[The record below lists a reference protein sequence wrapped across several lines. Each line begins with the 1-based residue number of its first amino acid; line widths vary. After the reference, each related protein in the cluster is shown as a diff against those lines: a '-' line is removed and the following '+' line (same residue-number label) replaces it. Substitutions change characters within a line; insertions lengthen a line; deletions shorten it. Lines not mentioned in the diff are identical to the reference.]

1 MFYNLEILVC
11 IDALEIS
18 SVFLSC
24 FKAFPIYY
32 EMVRAVICFEDKDKV
47 SCVKHL
53 ENVTFRLRRLLL
65 VFYENLTESRVSHSV
80 WLSYVQG
87 FQGWGVGRMVNGE
100 FIKYDG
106 LSGNHVLFF
115 QALDAFLGMD
125 RYLTHE
131 NMIRYIPVNQRE
143 LCIAL
148 KKHSF
153 RNKLKEHS
161 DMKIADEVRTIVN
174 NLRVRFFFHILVNGS

>member
-1 MFYNLEILVC
+1 ML
-11 IDALEIS
+11 DALRS
-18 SVFLSC
+18 PFRFLRL

-32 EMVRAVICFEDKDKV
+32 EMVCAVICFEENDKE
-47 SCVKHL
+47 SCLNHL
-53 ENVTFRLRRLLL
+53 KDVTSRLRHLLL
-65 VFYENLTESRVSHSV
+65 VFYENLKESRVSHSV

-87 FQGWGVGRMVNGE
+87 FQGWGVGKMVDGE

-125 RYLTHE
+125 RYLTDE

-148 KKHSF
+148 KRHSF
-153 RNKLKEHS
+153 RNKLKEPS
-161 DMKIADEVRTIVN
+161 DTKIEEEVRKIVN
-174 NLRVRFFFHILVNGS
+174 QLKV